1 MSCTEVIDPC
11 NDRILG
17 LYLRTLCHFPFQA
30 KANIS
35 EDIVQSLVS
44 ICQTIIRTAPDS
56 RSPII
61 NTVKHFLRNYTLK
74 QEQKS
79 KVVHLSSAEDLLQGT
94 VMFWY
99 LDVDFC
105 RSYIA
110 KLSFS
115 QSYDMWTWTQ
125 NAPDWLYWLRF
136 FVIPVV
142 PPDTLKW
149 AIVDCVSVV
158 YFIMS
163 ALIWTVCHWMV
174 GRLADSIHLFP
185 TTLYSIILP
194 HDYCMTY
201 ANVECH

>member
-1 MSCTEVIDPC
+1 MLHCAFLKSKMSCKEIIDPC

-17 LYLRTLCHFPFQA
+17 LYIRTLCHCMFQT
-30 KANIS
+30 KANLL

-44 ICQTIIRTAPDS
+44 ICQAIIRTAPDS

-94 VMFWY
+94 AMFWY

-110 KLSFS
+110 KHSFS
-115 QSYDMWTWTQ
+115 QSDDMWNCTQ
-125 NAPDWLYWLRF
+125 KAPG
-136 FVIPVV
+136 
-142 PPDTLKW
+142 
-149 AIVDCVSVV
+149 
-158 YFIMS
+158 
-163 ALIWTVCHWMV
+163 LIFDVEAGCTDVLHSSLNPS
-174 GRLADSIHLFP
+174 RH
-185 TTLYSIILP
+185 IL
-194 HDYCMTY
+194 
-201 ANVECH
+201 E